1 MKSGTVEVR
10 LEDGEVR
17 DVPAAEWTAEAL
29 DEHIALELIFAH
41 YDDIG
46 IDARAPQTTY
56 ASLRWAAAGHAESGA
71 VVEGA
76 ASSAEQH
83 AIESL
88 QQRFA
93 ALERKVSE
101 AAAAASAEG
110 QAKDGGGGGGT
121 EQEALSDAASAAAA
135 TSARPVSMAQAA
147 SESGGPLDSAEEEGG
162 SAAAAAAAAAAV
174 PAATASSPA
183 GVSAGASA
191 SKSSEDAVDPFSDPF
206 AAAGEEVASEG
217 HQTLEADGADAAMP
231 VPASPADEG
240 VEPAPKGSELAAPAY
255 PPPSPPPTAASTS
268 AGARS
273 PSSPASAS
281 ASALPHGAHL
291 YLCPL
296 FGRKTNDGR
305 SLASPLARLENVYR
319 HACRMELQQRER
331 IQCAAEKMYAKFKA
345 TRQSAKEVR
354 LLYFHS
360 II

>member
-29 DEHIALELIFAH
+29 DEHIAIELIFAH

-135 TSARPVSMAQAA
+135 TSARPVSMAQDA
-147 SESGGPLDSAEEEGG
+147 SESGGPLESAQEEGG
-162 SAAAAAAAAAAV
+162 SAAAAAV
-174 PAATASSPA
+174 PAATASTPA
-183 GVSAGASA
+183 GVAAGASA
-191 SKSSEDAVDPFSDPF
+191 SKSSKDAVDPFSDPF

-217 HQTLEADGADAAMP
+217 PQTLETDGADAATP
-231 VPASPADEG
+231 VPASPADGG

-273 PSSPASAS
+273 ASSPASAS

-345 TRQSAKEVR
+345 TRQSAKEVHQIYF
-354 LLYFHS
+354 LLHD

>member
-29 DEHIALELIFAH
+29 DEHIAIELIFAH

-135 TSARPVSMAQAA
+135 TSARPVSMAQDA
-147 SESGGPLDSAEEEGG
+147 SESGGPLESAQEEGG
-162 SAAAAAAAAAAV
+162 SAAAAV
-174 PAATASSPA
+174 PAATASTPA
-183 GVSAGASA
+183 GVAAGASA

-217 HQTLEADGADAAMP
+217 PQTLEADGADAATP
-231 VPASPADEG
+231 VPASPADGG

-345 TRQSAKEVR
+345 TRQSAKEVHQIYF
-354 LLYFHS
+354 LLHD